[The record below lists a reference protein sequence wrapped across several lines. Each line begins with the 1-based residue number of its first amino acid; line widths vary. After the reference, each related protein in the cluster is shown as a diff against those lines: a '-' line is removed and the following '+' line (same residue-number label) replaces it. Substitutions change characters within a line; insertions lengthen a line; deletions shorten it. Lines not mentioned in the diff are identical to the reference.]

1 MENFIFSL
9 NATLPIFI
17 VIIIGWILMQVGIF
31 NKEFTTVADKYVF
44 KVALPLYVFKDIAT
58 ADI

>member
-17 VIIIGWILMQVGIF
+17 VIIIGWILMQIGIF
-31 NKEFTTVADKYVF
+31 N
-44 KVALPLYVFKDIAT
+44 
-58 ADI
+58 